1 MKTLII
7 ITTLI
12 STFGIS
18 HLSLAFDTME
28 LYINT
33 QVEEIAEE
41 ELRNVCLLSD
51 SKSYCQ
57 GLNHLKEQTN
67 SVITSDHKTNP
78 EYISIFGARMPR
90 ADRS

>member
-12 STFGIS
+12 SSLGIS
-18 HLSLAFDTME
+18 YVSSAYDYMD
-28 LYINT
+28 LYINPT
-33 QVEEIAEE
+33 AKAEAEE

-67 SVITSDHKTNP
+67 SVITSDHKTNS
-78 EYISIFGARMPR
+78 EYISIFGAQMPR